1 MIVLANDGISP
12 SGKEK
17 LEKAGFKVVTDHV
30 PQDNLADYINK
41 NDVAALCVRSAT
53 TVRKDL
59 IDACPNL
66 KFVGRGGVGMDNIDV
81 EYARDKGV
89 TVANTPASSSQSV
102 AELVMAHLFSLAR
115 FTYDANREMPANGN
129 ANFNALKKKY
139 AKGVELRGKT
149 MGIIGFGRIG
159 QAVAQY
165 ALGCGM
171 RVICADIYDV
181 YTKVSFVIHGHG
193 EVLVDV
199 EKVELDELI
208 RRSDAISI
216 HVPKQD
222 DGSAVIGAQE
232 LSQMKKGVLLV
243 NAARGG
249 VIDESA
255 LIAAL
260 DSGHVAGAAI
270 DVFENEPT
278 PDKKLLANPKVA
290 LSPHIGAATLEA
302 QDRIGEEL
310 ADLIMA
316 EMTPA

>member
-1 MIVLANDGISP
+1 MIILANDGISP
-12 SGKEK
+12 PGKEK

-30 PQDNLADYINK
+30 PQDKLADYINE
-41 NDVAALCVRSAT
+41 NDVLALCVRSAT
-53 TVRKDL
+53 TVRKEL

-66 KFVGRGGVGMDNIDV
+66 KFIGRGGVGMDNIDV
-81 EYARDKGV
+81 EYARDKGL

-115 FTYDANREMPANGN
+115 FTYDANREMPENGN
-129 ANFNALKKKY
+129 SDFNVLKKKY

-159 QAVAQY
+159 QAVAEY

-222 DGSAVIGAQE
+222 DGSAVIGAYE
-232 LSQMKKGVLLV
+232 LSHMKKGVLLV

-249 VIDESA
+249 VIDEAA
-255 LIAAL
+255 LMAAL
-260 DSGHVAGAAI
+260 DSGHVAGAAL
-270 DVFENEPT
+270 DVFENEPK

-302 QDRIGEEL
+302 QDRIGVEL

-316 EMTPA
+316 ELTPA

>member
-12 SGKEK
+12 SGKVK

-30 PQDNLADYINK
+30 PQDKLAEYINK

-115 FTYDANREMPANGN
+115 FTYDANREMPNNGN
-129 ANFNALKKKY
+129 SDFNALKKKY

-171 RVICADIYDV
+171 HVICADIYDV

-216 HVPKQD
+216 HVPKQE
-222 DGSAVIGAQE
+222 DGSAVIGSRE

-249 VIDESA
+249 VIDEPA

-278 PDKKLLANPKVA
+278 PDKKFLANPKLA

-316 EMTPA
+316 EMMPA